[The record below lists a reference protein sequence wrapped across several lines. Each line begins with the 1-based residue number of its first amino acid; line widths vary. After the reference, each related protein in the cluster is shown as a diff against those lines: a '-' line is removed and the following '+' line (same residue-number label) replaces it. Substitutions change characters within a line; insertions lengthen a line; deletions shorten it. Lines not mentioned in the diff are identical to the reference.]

1 MTAEKKINKR
11 IKIIGCGKMA
21 SAILDAWLKKSIS
34 PQDIYVDDPK
44 PSEWLLEKKKQGLN
58 INTNEDILFDYCFI
72 GVKPQSLDEIKL
84 KLKTLSQKNVTFV
97 SMLAGIKINRLEGII
112 GKDESIVRI
121 MPNLPAEILKGV
133 TAVKENKRV
142 EPKQSKNLA
151 LLLEAFGET
160 VKFVEERK
168 FDAVTA
174 ISGSGPAYIFLIA
187 ELMTEVGINLGLSYD
202 EAFKLVKHTI
212 DGAGSLIVNSSLK
225 PQKLREN
232 VTSPGG
238 TTHEALAVM
247 MNKDNGLPKIFSAAI
262 KAAAVSYTHLTLPTS
277 DLV

>member
-1 MTAEKKINKR
+1 MTAEKKINQR

-44 PSEWLLEKKKQGLN
+44 PSEWLLEKKKHGLN
-58 INTNEDILFDYCFI
+58 INTKADISFDYCFI

-84 KLKTLSQKNVTFV
+84 KLKGLSKKNVTFV
-97 SMLAGIKINRLEGII
+97 SMLAGIKINRLEDII

-133 TAVKENKRV
+133 TAVKENKWV

-160 VKFVEERK
+160 VKFVEEKK

-238 TTHEALAVM
+238 TTHEALAVL

-262 KAAAVSYTHLTLPTS
+262 KAAAQRSKELSKV
-277 DLV
+277 

>member
-1 MTAEKKINKR
+1 MTAEKKINQR

-44 PSEWLLEKKKQGLN
+44 PSEWLLEKKKHGLN
-58 INTNEDILFDYCFI
+58 INTNADVSFDYCFI

-84 KLKTLSQKNVTFV
+84 KLKGLSKKNVTFV
-97 SMLAGIKINRLEGII
+97 SMLAGIKINRLEDII

-133 TAVKENKRV
+133 TAVKENKWV

-160 VKFVEERK
+160 VKFVEEKK

-212 DGAGSLIVNSSLK
+212 EGAGSLIVNSSLK

-262 KAAAVSYTHLTLPTS
+262 KAAAQRSKELSKV
-277 DLV
+277 

>member
-1 MTAEKKINKR
+1 MTAEKKINQR

-21 SAILDAWLKKSIS
+21 SAILDAWLKKSMS

-44 PSEWLLEKKKQGLN
+44 PSDWLLEKKKYGLN
-58 INTNEDILFDYCFI
+58 INTKADVSFDYCFI
-72 GVKPQSLDEIKL
+72 GVKPQSLDEIKQ
-84 KLKTLSQKNVTFV
+84 KLKMLSKKNVTFV
-97 SMLAGIKINRLEGII
+97 SMLAGIKINRLEDII

-212 DGAGSLIVNSSLK
+212 DGAGSLIVNSSLD

-238 TTHEALAVM
+238 TTHEALTVM
-247 MNKDNGLPKIFSAAI
+247 MNKDNGLQKIFSAAI
-262 KAAAVSYTHLTLPTS
+262 KAAAQKSKELS
-277 DLV
+277 KA

>member
-1 MTAEKKINKR
+1 MTAEKKINQR

-44 PSEWLLEKKKQGLN
+44 PSEWLLEKKKHGLN
-58 INTNEDILFDYCFI
+58 INTKADVSFDYCFI

-84 KLKTLSQKNVTFV
+84 KLKGLSKKNVTFV
-97 SMLAGIKINRLEGII
+97 SMLAGIKINRLEDII

-212 DGAGSLIVNSSLK
+212 DGAGSLIVNSPLE

-262 KAAAVSYTHLTLPTS
+262 KAAAQRSKELSKV
-277 DLV
+277 

>member
-1 MTAEKKINKR
+1 MTAEKKINKQ

-21 SAILDAWLKKSIS
+21 SAILDAWLRKSVS
-34 PQDIYVDDPK
+34 PQNIYVDDPK
-44 PSEWLLEKKKQGLN
+44 PSEWLIEKKKHGLN
-58 INTNEDILFDYCFI
+58 VNTKEDISFDYCFI
-72 GVKPQSLDEIKL
+72 GVKPQSIDEIKL
-84 KLKTLSQKNVTFV
+84 KLKALSKKNVTFV
-97 SMLAGIKINRLEGII
+97 SMLAGIKIDRLESII

-133 TAVKENKRV
+133 TAIKENEKV
-142 EPKQSKNLA
+142 NPKQSKNLA
-151 LLLEAFGET
+151 ILLEVFGET
-160 VKFVEERK
+160 VKFSEEDK

-187 ELMTEVGINLGLSYD
+187 ELMTEAGVDLGLSYD

-212 DGAGSLIVNSSLK
+212 DGAGSLMVNSSLE
-225 PQKLREN
+225 PQTLREN

-247 MNKDNGLPKIFSAAI
+247 MNEENGLSKIFSAAI
-262 KAAAVSYTHLTLPTS
+262 EAAAKRSKELSKV
-277 DLV
+277 

>member
-1 MTAEKKINKR
+1 MTAEKKINR
-11 IKIIGCGKMA
+11 QIKIIGCGKMA

-44 PSEWLLEKKKQGLN
+44 PSEWLLEKKKHGLN
-58 INTNEDILFDYCFI
+58 INTKADVPFDYCFI

-84 KLKTLSQKNVTFV
+84 KLKTLSKKNVTFV
-97 SMLAGIKINRLEGII
+97 SMLAGIKIDRLEGII

-160 VKFVEERK
+160 VKFVEESK

-187 ELMTEVGINLGLSYD
+187 ELMTEVGINLGLSFD

-212 DGAGSLIVNSSLK
+212 DGAGSLIVNSSLE
-225 PQKLREN
+225 PQRLREN

-238 TTHEALAVM
+238 TTHEALAIM

-262 KAAAVSYTHLTLPTS
+262 KAAAKRSKELSKV
-277 DLV
+277 

>member
-1 MTAEKKINKR
+1 VTAEKKINQR

-44 PSEWLLEKKKQGLN
+44 PSEWLLEKKKHGLN
-58 INTNEDILFDYCFI
+58 INTKADVSFDYCFI

-84 KLKTLSQKNVTFV
+84 KLKGLSKKNVTFV
-97 SMLAGIKINRLEGII
+97 SMLAGIKINRLEDII
-112 GKDESIVRI
+112 GKNESIVRI

-160 VKFVEERK
+160 VKFVEENK

-247 MNKDNGLPKIFSAAI
+247 MNKDNGLPKIFSEAI
-262 KAAAVSYTHLTLPTS
+262 KAAAQRSKELSKV
-277 DLV
+277 

>member
-1 MTAEKKINKR
+1 MTAEKKINQR

-21 SAILDAWLKKSIS
+21 SAILDAWLKKSMS

-44 PSEWLLEKKKQGLN
+44 PSEWLLEKKKYGLN
-58 INTNEDILFDYCFI
+58 INTKADVSFDYCFI

-84 KLKTLSQKNVTFV
+84 KLKSLSKKNVTFV
-97 SMLAGIKINRLEGII
+97 SMLAGIKINRLEDII
-112 GKDESIVRI
+112 GEDESIVRI

-262 KAAAVSYTHLTLPTS
+262 KAAAQRSKELSKV
-277 DLV
+277 

>member
-1 MTAEKKINKR
+1 MTAEKKINQR

-44 PSEWLLEKKKQGLN
+44 PSEWLLEKKKHGLN
-58 INTNEDILFDYCFI
+58 INTKADVSLDYCFI
-72 GVKPQSLDEIKL
+72 GVKPQSLDDIKL
-84 KLKTLSQKNVTFV
+84 KLKGLSKKNVTFV

-262 KAAAVSYTHLTLPTS
+262 KAAAQRSKELSKV
-277 DLV
+277 

>member
-1 MTAEKKINKR
+1 
-11 IKIIGCGKMA
+11 
-21 SAILDAWLKKSIS
+21 
-34 PQDIYVDDPK
+34 
-44 PSEWLLEKKKQGLN
+44 
-58 INTNEDILFDYCFI
+58 
-72 GVKPQSLDEIKL
+72 
-84 KLKTLSQKNVTFV
+84 
-97 SMLAGIKINRLEGII
+97 
-112 GKDESIVRI
+112 

-151 LLLEAFGET
+151 LLLETFGET
-160 VKFVEERK
+160 VKFVEEKK

-262 KAAAVSYTHLTLPTS
+262 KAAAQRSKELSKV
-277 DLV
+277 

>member
-1 MTAEKKINKR
+1 MTAEKKINQR

-44 PSEWLLEKKKQGLN
+44 PSEWLLEKKKHGLN
-58 INTNEDILFDYCFI
+58 INTKADVSFDYCFI

-84 KLKTLSQKNVTFV
+84 KLKGLSKKNVTFV
-97 SMLAGIKINRLEGII
+97 SMLAGIKINRLQDII

-160 VKFVEERK
+160 VKFVEEKK

-262 KAAAVSYTHLTLPTS
+262 KAAAQRSKELSKV
-277 DLV
+277 

>member
-1 MTAEKKINKR
+1 MTTAKKINKQ

-21 SAILDAWLKKSIS
+21 SAILDAWLKKSIF
-34 PQDIYVDDPK
+34 PQNIYVDDPN
-44 PSEWLLEKKKQGLN
+44 PSEWLLDKKKNGLN
-58 INTNEDILFDYCFI
+58 LNIRADVPFDYCFI
-72 GVKPQSLDEIKL
+72 GVKPQSLNEIEL
-84 KLKTLSQKNVTFV
+84 KLKTLAKKNVTFV

-121 MPNLPAEILKGV
+121 MPNLPAEILKGI
-133 TAVKENKRV
+133 TAVKENARV

-151 LLLEAFGET
+151 ILLEAFGEI
-160 VKFVEERK
+160 VNFSEESK

-212 DGAGSLIVNSSLK
+212 DGAGSLIVNSPLK

-238 TTHEALAVM
+238 TTYEALAVM
-247 MNKDNGLPKIFSAAI
+247 MNKDNGLQKIFSAAI
-262 KAAAVSYTHLTLPTS
+262 KAAAQRSKELSEV
-277 DLV
+277 

>member
-1 MTAEKKINKR
+1 MTAEKKINQR

-44 PSEWLLEKKKQGLN
+44 PSEWLLEKKKYGLN
-58 INTNEDILFDYCFI
+58 INTKADVSFDYCFI

-84 KLKTLSQKNVTFV
+84 KLKSLSKKNVTFV
-97 SMLAGIKINRLEGII
+97 SMLAGIKINRLEDII

-238 TTHEALAVM
+238 TTHEALAVL
-247 MNKDNGLPKIFSAAI
+247 MNRDNGLPKIFSAAI
-262 KAAAVSYTHLTLPTS
+262 KAAAQRSKELS
-277 DLV
+277 KI

>member
-1 MTAEKKINKR
+1 VTAEKKINQQ

-44 PSEWLLEKKKQGLN
+44 PSEWLLEKKKHGLN
-58 INTNEDILFDYCFI
+58 INTKADVSFDYCFI

-84 KLKTLSQKNVTFV
+84 KLKGLSKKNVTFV
-97 SMLAGIKINRLEGII
+97 SMLAGIKINRLEDII
-112 GKDESIVRI
+112 GEDESIVRI

-174 ISGSGPAYIFLIA
+174 LSGSGPAYIFLIA

-238 TTHEALAVM
+238 TTHEALAIM

-262 KAAAVSYTHLTLPTS
+262 KAAAQRSKELSKV
-277 DLV
+277 

>member
-1 MTAEKKINKR
+1 MTVEKKINKK

-21 SAILDAWLKKSIS
+21 SAILDAWLKKSLA
-34 PQDIYVDDPK
+34 PQNIYVDDPK
-44 PSEWLLEKKKQGLN
+44 PSQWLIEKKKYGLN
-58 INTNEDILFDYCFI
+58 INTKAEISFDYCFI

-84 KLKTLSQKNVTFV
+84 KLKGLSKKNVTFV
-97 SMLAGIKINRLEGII
+97 SMLAGIKIKRLEDII

-151 LLLEAFGET
+151 ILLEAFGET

-262 KAAAVSYTHLTLPTS
+262 KAAAQRSKELSKV
-277 DLV
+277 

>member
-1 MTAEKKINKR
+1 MTAEKKINQR

-44 PSEWLLEKKKQGLN
+44 PSEWLLEKKKHGLN
-58 INTNEDILFDYCFI
+58 INTKADVSFDYCFI

-84 KLKTLSQKNVTFV
+84 KLKELSKKNVTFV
-97 SMLAGIKINRLEGII
+97 SMLAGIKINRLEDII

-174 ISGSGPAYIFLIA
+174 LSGSGPAYIFLIA

-212 DGAGSLIVNSSLK
+212 DGAGSLMVNSSLK

-238 TTHEALAVM
+238 TTHEALAVL

-262 KAAAVSYTHLTLPTS
+262 KAAAQRSKELSKV
-277 DLV
+277 

>member
-44 PSEWLLEKKKQGLN
+44 PSEWLLEKKKHGLN
-58 INTNEDILFDYCFI
+58 INTKADVSFDYCFI

-84 KLKTLSQKNVTFV
+84 KLKGLSKKNVTFV
-97 SMLAGIKINRLEGII
+97 SMLAGIKINRLEDII

-160 VKFVEERK
+160 VKFVEESK

-238 TTHEALAVM
+238 TTHEALAVL

-262 KAAAVSYTHLTLPTS
+262 KAAAQRSKELSKV
-277 DLV
+277 

>member
-1 MTAEKKINKR
+1 MTAEKKINQR

-44 PSEWLLEKKKQGLN
+44 PSEWLLEKKKHGLN
-58 INTNEDILFDYCFI
+58 INTKADVSFDYCFI

-84 KLKTLSQKNVTFV
+84 KLKGLSKKNVTFV
-97 SMLAGIKINRLEGII
+97 SMLAGIKINRLEDII

-133 TAVKENKRV
+133 TAVKENKWV

-160 VKFVEERK
+160 VNFVEESK

-238 TTHEALAVM
+238 TTHEALAVL

-262 KAAAVSYTHLTLPTS
+262 KAAAQRSKELSKV
-277 DLV
+277 

>member
-1 MTAEKKINKR
+1 MTAEKKINQR

-44 PSEWLLEKKKQGLN
+44 PSEWLLIKKKHGLN
-58 INTNEDILFDYCFI
+58 INTKADVSFDYCFI

-84 KLKTLSQKNVTFV
+84 KLKGLSKKNVTFV
-97 SMLAGIKINRLEGII
+97 SMLAGIKINRLEDII

-238 TTHEALAVM
+238 TTHEALAVL

-262 KAAAVSYTHLTLPTS
+262 KAAAQRSKELSKV
-277 DLV
+277 

>member
-1 MTAEKKINKR
+1 MTAEKKINQR

-44 PSEWLLEKKKQGLN
+44 PSEWLLEKKKHGLN
-58 INTNEDILFDYCFI
+58 INTKADVSFDYCFI

-84 KLKTLSQKNVTFV
+84 KLKGLSKKNVTFV
-97 SMLAGIKINRLEGII
+97 SMLAGIKINRLEDII

-133 TAVKENKRV
+133 TAVKENKWV

-160 VKFVEERK
+160 VKFVEESK

-262 KAAAVSYTHLTLPTS
+262 KAAAQRSKELSKV
-277 DLV
+277 

>member
-1 MTAEKKINKR
+1 MTAEKKINQQ

-34 PQDIYVDDPK
+34 PKDIYVDDPK
-44 PSEWLLEKKKQGLN
+44 PSEWLLEKKKHGLN
-58 INTNEDILFDYCFI
+58 INTKADVSFDYCFI

-84 KLKTLSQKNVTFV
+84 KLKGLSKKNVTFV
-97 SMLAGIKINRLEGII
+97 SMLAGIKINRLEDII

-174 ISGSGPAYIFLIA
+174 LSGSGPAYIFLIA

-262 KAAAVSYTHLTLPTS
+262 KAAAQRSKELSKV
-277 DLV
+277 

>member
-1 MTAEKKINKR
+1 MTAEKKINQR

-21 SAILDAWLKKSIS
+21 SSILDAWLKKSIS
-34 PQDIYVDDPK
+34 PQNIYVDDPK
-44 PSEWLLEKKKQGLN
+44 PSEWLLEKKKNGLN
-58 INTNEDILFDYCFI
+58 INTKADVSFDYCFI

-84 KLKTLSQKNVTFV
+84 KLKGLSKKNVTFV
-97 SMLAGIKINRLEGII
+97 SMLAGIKINRLEDII
-112 GKDESIVRI
+112 GEDESIVRI

-174 ISGSGPAYIFLIA
+174 LSGSGPAYIFLIA

-212 DGAGSLIVNSSLK
+212 EGAGSLIVNSSLEPK
-225 PQKLREN
+225 KLREN

-238 TTHEALAVM
+238 TTHEALAIM

-262 KAAAVSYTHLTLPTS
+262 KAAAQRSKELSKV
-277 DLV
+277 

>member
-1 MTAEKKINKR
+1 MTAEKKINQR

-44 PSEWLLEKKKQGLN
+44 PSEWLLEKKKHGLN
-58 INTNEDILFDYCFI
+58 INTKADVSFDYCFI

-84 KLKTLSQKNVTFV
+84 KLKGLSKKNVTFV
-97 SMLAGIKINRLEGII
+97 SMLAGIKIKRLEDII

-262 KAAAVSYTHLTLPTS
+262 KAAAQRSKELSKV
-277 DLV
+277 

>member
-1 MTAEKKINKR
+1 MTVAKKINKP

-21 SAILDAWLKKSIS
+21 SAILDAWLKKSIA
-34 PQDIYVDDPK
+34 PKDIYVDDPK
-44 PSEWLLEKKKQGLN
+44 PSEWLLDKKKHGLN
-58 INTNEDILFDYCFI
+58 INTKADVPFDYCFI
-72 GVKPQSLDEIKL
+72 GVKPQSLNEIKL
-84 KLKTLSQKNVTFV
+84 KLKTLSKKNVTFV
-97 SMLAGIKINRLEGII
+97 SMLAGIKINRLAGIV

-121 MPNLPAEILKGV
+121 MPNLPAEIQKAV
-133 TAVKENKRV
+133 TAVKENERV

-151 LLLEAFGET
+151 VLLEAFGET
-160 VKFVEERK
+160 VKFSEEDK

-212 DGAGSLIVNSSLK
+212 DGAGSLIVNSSLR

-247 MNKDNGLPKIFSAAI
+247 MNKDNGLPKVFSAAI
-262 KAAAVSYTHLTLPTS
+262 KAAAQRSKELSKV
-277 DLV
+277 

>member
-1 MTAEKKINKR
+1 MTAAKKINTR

-34 PQDIYVDDPK
+34 PQNIYVDDPK
-44 PSEWLLEKKKQGLN
+44 PSDWLLDKKKHGLN
-58 INTNEDILFDYCFI
+58 INSRTDASFDYCFI
-72 GVKPQSLDEIKL
+72 GVKPQSLNEIKL
-84 KLKTLSQKNVTFV
+84 KLKTLSRKNVTFV

-133 TAVKENKRV
+133 TAVKENERV
-142 EPKQSKNLA
+142 GSKQSKNLA
-151 LLLEAFGET
+151 ILLETFGET
-160 VKFVEERK
+160 VKFAEESK

-225 PQKLREN
+225 PKKLREN

-262 KAAAVSYTHLTLPTS
+262 KAAAQRSKELSKV
-277 DLV
+277 

>member
-1 MTAEKKINKR
+1 MTAEKKINQR

-44 PSEWLLEKKKQGLN
+44 PSEWLLEKKKHGLN
-58 INTNEDILFDYCFI
+58 INTKADVSFDYCFI

-84 KLKTLSQKNVTFV
+84 KLKGLSKKNVTFV
-97 SMLAGIKINRLEGII
+97 SMLAGIKINRLEDII

-121 MPNLPAEILKGV
+121 MPNFPAEILKGG

-168 FDAVTA
+168 FDAVTP

-212 DGAGSLIVNSSLK
+212 DGAGSLMVNSSLK

-262 KAAAVSYTHLTLPTS
+262 KAAAQRSKELSKV
-277 DLV
+277 

>member
-1 MTAEKKINKR
+1 MTAEKKINQR

-34 PQDIYVDDPK
+34 PQDIFVDDPK
-44 PSEWLLEKKKQGLN
+44 PSEWLLEKKKHGLN
-58 INTNEDILFDYCFI
+58 INTKADVSFDYCFI

-84 KLKTLSQKNVTFV
+84 KLKGLSKKNVTFV
-97 SMLAGIKINRLEGII
+97 SMLAGIKINRLEDII

-133 TAVKENKRV
+133 TAVKENKWV

-262 KAAAVSYTHLTLPTS
+262 KAAAQRSKELSKV
-277 DLV
+277 

>member
-1 MTAEKKINKR
+1 MTAEKKINQR

-44 PSEWLLEKKKQGLN
+44 PSEWLLEKKKHGLN
-58 INTNEDILFDYCFI
+58 INTKADVSFDYCFI

-84 KLKTLSQKNVTFV
+84 KLKTLSKKNVTFV
-97 SMLAGIKINRLEGII
+97 SMLAGIKINRLEAII
-112 GKDESIVRI
+112 GEDEAIVRI

-262 KAAAVSYTHLTLPTS
+262 KAAAQRSKELSKV
-277 DLV
+277 